1 MCVCM
6 CVCVYAVS
14 MSAPLSSLVLCKF
27 LLFIHVLNNPLYKL
41 AEALC
46 FFISACISSNTVGR
60 AQSRERERGGG
71 REREMQ
77 KERWMHLHSFFV
89 DRTERGNDNLFF
101 IFNILEHCTSGQ
113 NQEPVYYM

>member
-1 MCVCM
+1 MCVCV
-6 CVCVYAVS
+6 CLCVYAVS

-60 AQSRERERGGG
+60 AQSRERERG
-71 REREMQ
+71 RERERDA
-77 KERWMHLHSFFV
+77 EREMDAFA
-89 DRTERGNDNLFF
+89 F
-101 IFNILEHCTSGQ
+101 IFC
-113 NQEPVYYM
+113 

>member
-1 MCVCM
+1 MCVCV

-46 FFISACISSNTVGR
+46 FFISAYRRIQWGVHNPE
-60 AQSRERERGGG
+60 REREGEGE
-71 REREMQ
+71 RERCR
-77 KERWMHLHSFFV
+77 KRDGCICIHFLL
-89 DRTERGNDNLFF
+89 TEQREAMITYFLFL
-101 IFNILEHCTSGQ
+101 IF
-113 NQEPVYYM
+113 